1 MAGAEGACRRGAR
14 VELAWRWQFRRRA
27 QQLWRAAWAATLG
40 ARMEQKLHESSRVR
54 LAEKIR
60 HGMVDD
66 QSVGVIL
73 RSRDVGEEAGA
84 FAASDDRAALVDQG
98 APAPRES
105 ASAAAIDP
113 ALMLATRRWYAKEFK
128 LTSAFL
134 GVSQLAVILN
144 MAPSTIYTMMRA
156 ETFFITHR
164 MMGASIKVWIDD
176 LVAWHLSGAGVTPAH
191 GQRTPRP
198 RSVPQA
204 DGAQVTG
211 PRALSRAEVNEAV
224 CKAADDA
231 LRAAGIDP
239 STRRRRKPR

>member
-14 VELAWRWQFRRRA
+14 VKLAWSWQFGRRA

-60 HGMVDD
+60 RGVADD
-66 QSVGVIL
+66 QGAGVRL
-73 RSRDVGEEAGA
+73 KSRGDGEEAGA
-84 FAASDDRAALVDQG
+84 FAASDDGAVLIDQG

-191 GQRTPRP
+191 GQRAPRPCPTPRT
-198 RSVPQA
+198 

-224 CKAADDA
+224 CKAADDG

-239 STRRRRKPR
+239 STRRRRMSR